1 MEFFPASMAFAY
13 DFADGIKCFL
23 ISICSRFAAVC
34 QKFFLLLLLGVEHIE
49 VNQSFVHADGIL
61 PVVGRR
67 CILAGILD
75 AYFITFQHF
84 FEQIVEAYRTHCL
97 THEIGSLHTFF
108 HLIGNHITPVA
119 SGESH
124 YESKVALFHTA
135 QIDRKVFLHFQGD
148 IILIVFGR
156 FAIGCLADLLSGYTQ
171 WIIPTLIIKGIM
183 GLVIAMIAY
192 REGEEIRMM
201 RLRTFLGAAAGIVI
215 MIAGYTFAG
224 CFLYG
229 GMAAGF
235 AQIPGLTTE
244 GVIGLLLF
252 YVIGFA
258 FEKAKIPVFIK
269 RLA

>member
-1 MEFFPASMAFAY
+1 M
-13 DFADGIKCFL
+13 
-23 ISICSRFAAVC
+23 
-34 QKFFLLLLLGVEHIE
+34 
-49 VNQSFVHADGIL
+49 
-61 PVVGRR
+61 
-67 CILAGILD
+67 
-75 AYFITFQHF
+75 
-84 FEQIVEAYRTHCL
+84 RTS
-97 THEIGSLHTFF
+97 T
-108 HLIGNHITPVA
+108 
-119 SGESH
+119 
-124 YESKVALFHTA
+124 
-135 QIDRKVFLHFQGD
+135 
-148 IILIVFGR
+148 
-156 FAIGCLADLLSGYTQ
+156 CLADLLSGYTQ